1 MRGASAIAGVVI
13 LGACTGPA
21 GLAPDTAPAQPLAA
35 HADGR
40 FDGAA
45 LGWTLGSEVHLFVAD
60 SAFTQQVY
68 DSLLRPRLGAKSP
81 AAPDSAF
88 TTRSILSLGADRI
101 ASRPTIPGYYD
112 ATILFPGGAS
122 PADLVLVRLHQPGR
136 CGAASTV
143 VELVYSFPQAA
154 APLVPRPH
162 TTVVGYFREPAFFA
176 EQRRPAAAPPDTA
189 ARRLLAGLARTAVHR
204 TAPHSAG
211 TEPLAA
217 PLAADPDAEADAG
230 DVQRLS
236 DGSYAAALRARVV
249 ASPGDTALV
258 SGVAL
263 ADANGQ
269 PRRWLLGPTRSPI
282 VGGFMRGSESRPVP
296 PRYVL
301 RGVVAFP
308 PERGALLLIDAIY
321 DVSPRASRSIV
332 VDPRS
337 ARVVATQPLALHCP

>member
-1 MRGASAIAGVVI
+1 MIAVVVAAACGGAA
-13 LGACTGPA
+13 PR
-21 GLAPDTAPAQPLAA
+21 LAPDAAPAQPLAA
-35 HADGR
+35 HADGH

-68 DSLLRPRLGAKSP
+68 DSLLRPRLGARSP
-81 AAPDSAF
+81 ATPDSALA
-88 TTRSILSLGADRI
+88 TRSMLSLGADKI
-101 ASRPTIPGYYD
+101 ASRPTMPGYYD

-136 CGAASTV
+136 CGAASAV

-162 TTVVGYFREPAFFA
+162 TIVVGYFREPAFFA
-176 EQRRPAAAPPDTA
+176 EQRRPGATPPDSV
-189 ARRLLAGLARTAVHR
+189 ARRLLAGLARSAVHR
-204 TAPHSAG
+204 TAPHGVSHEA
-211 TEPLAA
+211 LAA
-217 PLAADPDAEADAG
+217 PLKPDPDAEADAG
-230 DVQRLS
+230 DVVRLS

-249 ASPGDTALV
+249 GGPGDTALV

-263 ADANGQ
+263 VDGGGQ
-269 PRRWLLGPTRSPI
+269 PHRWLLGPTRSPLR
-282 VGGFMRGSESRPVP
+282 GGFMRGPGGRPAP

-308 PERGALLLIDAIY
+308 PERGALLLVDAIF

-337 ARVVATQPLALHCP
+337 PRVVATQPLALHCP

>member
-1 MRGASAIAGVVI
+1 MRGASVIALLVAA
-13 LGACTGPA
+13 ACGGGPP
-21 GLAPDTAPAQPLAA
+21 GLAPDAAPAQPLTA
-35 HADGR
+35 HADGH

-68 DSLLRPRLGAKSP
+68 DSLLRAKFGPKPP
-81 AAPDSAF
+81 AAPM
-88 TTRSILSLGADRI
+88 LSLGGDKI
-101 ASRPTIPGYYD
+101 ATRPTMPGYYD

-136 CGAASTV
+136 CGAASAV
-143 VELVYSFPQAA
+143 VELIYSFPQAA
-154 APLVPRPH
+154 APLVPRAH

-176 EQRRPAAAPPDTA
+176 EQRRPAAAPPDSVS
-189 ARRLLAGLARTAVHR
+189 RRLLAGLARAAVRR
-204 TAPHSAG
+204 TAPHRAA
-211 TEPLAA
+211 TERLAA

-230 DVQRLS
+230 EVQRLS
-236 DGSYAAALRARVV
+236 GGAYAAALRARVV
-249 ASPGDTALV
+249 SGPRDTALV
-258 SGVAL
+258 TGVAL
-263 ADANGQ
+263 VDGDGMPQ
-269 PRRWLLGPTRSPI
+269 RWFLGPTRSAL
-282 VGGFMRGSESRPVP
+282 VGGSIREPDGGPAA

-308 PERGALLLIDAIY
+308 PEHGTLLLIDAIS

-337 ARVVATQPLALHCP
+337 MRVVAAQPLALHCP